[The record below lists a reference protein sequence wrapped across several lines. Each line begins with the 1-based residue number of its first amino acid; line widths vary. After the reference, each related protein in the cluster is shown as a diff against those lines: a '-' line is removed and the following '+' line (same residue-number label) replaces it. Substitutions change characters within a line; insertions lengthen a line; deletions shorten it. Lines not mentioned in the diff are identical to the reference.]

1 MIINHLKLLWYKPLL
16 GQNLKRFCTNNDDM
30 RCMIGKNAVNWDHFF
45 PMQIHLVAKACHQN
59 LDHKMLVLSLI
70 TLNFFYVLL
79 ISSHLNY
86 FDLFPSKT
94 G

>member
-1 MIINHLKLLWYKPLL
+1 
-16 GQNLKRFCTNNDDM
+16 
-30 RCMIGKNAVNWDHFF
+30 MIGKNAVNWDHFF

-59 LDHKMLVLSLI
+59 LDHKMKVILLALI
-70 TLNFFYVLL
+70 LITTHVTLNFFLSFSSFCSLFYVLL
-79 ISSHLNY
+79 ISSHRNY